1 MKIQNFAKGI
11 ILKLVIGL
19 VILSFVVFGIASFVG
34 QNYNMW
40 AIKVGK
46 QKISQLKL
54 EQDIQNY
61 QKNILALLGENPEKR
76 AEIEKLLESDYIRQ
90 TAVKNIINSSIQEQF
105 AKEIGVYASESLIYK
120 QIAEQKI
127 FHDKNG
133 KFDKTIFTNMLQQK
147 QISEQ
152 QYIKSILNQ
161 VGGQIVQN
169 SIAISHP
176 ININDALAFYK
187 ANEQSVVY
195 DLLEIKSQNVVV
207 DQNISEAEI
216 NENYQK
222 NQANYK
228 TPELRKIKYT
238 IIDKKLFTNAINIS
252 DNEIADHYQQ
262 NQQQYQMPET
272 RDVYHLMFGDKKD
285 ADDFVAKLNNAVANN
300 TNHKTAFSSLAK
312 QLKKDGEITLNNVAK
327 NQILPELE
335 KQIFALQINQIS
347 PVIESKAGF
356 HVLLLNQIN
365 APKLLELTKVSSNIK
380 AKLLAEKQDKSFNQL
395 LKDVSDFALV
405 NNSLDDLATK
415 FGLVTQEL
423 SVDKNEQNSKKWQD
437 LPDFIENVFAAKLKQ
452 ISKPFTIDADEN
464 KFYLLVVN
472 EINEPKQLDLSEAK
486 EMVKQSIITSK
497 QQKQLP
503 TFAQDLHKKILE
515 NPASVA
521 TIASKYNITIQK
533 NNTAKRRDLFFTD
546 DSQQIIGKNTL
557 ISLQKLF
564 ATKIGEPMQPIVFSD
579 DLQLIAIV
587 RDVKQSSENDQLTK
601 AKKEAFDLFNYDIF
615 QTYNDYLLKTKY
627 PIKFNPKVL
636 VANE

>member
-11 ILKLVIGL
+11 ILKLVIGV
-19 VILSFVVFGIASFVG
+19 VILSFVVFGIASFIG
-34 QNYNMW
+34 QNYNTW

-152 QYIKSILNQ
+152 QYINSILNQ

-176 ININDALAFYK
+176 ISIDNALAFYK

-238 IIDKKLFTNAINIS
+238 IIDKKLFTNTINIS

-300 TNHKTAFSSLAK
+300 TDHKTAFSSLAK
-312 QLKKDGEITLNNVAK
+312 QLKKDGEISLNNVAK

-356 HVLLLNQIN
+356 HVVLLNQIN
-365 APKLLELTKVSSNIK
+365 APKLLELARVSASIK

-395 LKDVSDFALV
+395 LKDISDFALV

-423 SVDKNEQNSKKWQD
+423 SVNKNEQNSKKWQD
-437 LPDFIENVFAAKLKQ
+437 LPDFIENAFVAKLKQ

-464 KFYLLVVN
+464 KFYLLAVN

-486 EMVKQSIITSK
+486 EMVKQSIIASK

-503 TFAQDLHKKILE
+503 AFVQDLHKKILE
-515 NPASVA
+515 NPASA
-521 TIASKYNITIQK
+521 TTIASKYNITIQK
-533 NNTAKRRDLFFTD
+533 NNTVKRRDLFFAE
-546 DSQQIIGKNTL
+546 DSQQIIGKNIL

-564 ATKIGEPMQPIVFSD
+564 ATKIGEPMQPIVFND

-587 RDVKQSSENDQLTK
+587 RDIKQSTDNDRLTK